1 MESSTIG
8 GKNRISIVEN
18 FLTSTTMKRLGTPSI
33 QIVLGRGMEIIWTT
47 NLQSL
52 ISCRTIRPEMEKLA
66 LMMGMLQLRSK
77 IHCLIGIHQRFMFI
91 NIMNLSTL
99 SFKKTSLL
107 GSIPITIR
115 YIDLKELNTNS
126 KLMIFQCQKRDPK
139 IFKKNFLLKIHCR
152 HLLQALWIQL
162 YVSNWSVTWY
172 IIK

>member
-1 MESSTIG
+1 
-8 GKNRISIVEN
+8 
-18 FLTSTTMKRLGTPSI
+18 MKRLGTPSI

-139 IFKKNFLLKIHCR
+139 IFKKNNFFLLKIHCR
-152 HLLQALWIQL
+152 HLLQTLWIQL
-162 YVSNWSVTWY
+162 QVSNWSVTLKY
-172 IIK
+172 HQMHKEIIRLSHD